1 MASTL
6 LSKIKTPINLLVGVI
21 FCIVLINSVSIVG
34 KSLIVLFLILAN
46 IMSGDL
52 QIQMIFKSWYR
63 FRYLLLSIFFVNLY
77 FAYPE
82 YQFVV
87 DKLLLVMAM
96 LALVNTY
103 MQFESKINIAQAI
116 ASLLYPIKFIG
127 FDPQSAAVLFT
138 ATLNEVDNLK
148 QDVKF
153 KKPKLS
159 GSLNSHMPFDDIAN
173 RLAMHIESLE
183 KKDTEQV

>member
-1 MASTL
+1 MPSTL
-6 LSKIKTPINLLVGVI
+6 LSKIITPINLLVGVI
-21 FCIVLINSVSIVG
+21 FCIVLINSVSFVG
-34 KSLIVLFLILAN
+34 KFLIVLFLILVN
-46 IMSGDL
+46 IMLGDL
-52 QIQMIFKSWYR
+52 RIQMVFKSWYR
-63 FRYLLLSIFFVNLY
+63 FRYLLLSIFFVNIY
-77 FAYPE
+77 FTYPE
-82 YQFVV
+82 YQFAV

-103 MQFESKINIAQAI
+103 MQYESKTNIAKAI

-127 FDPQSAAVLFT
+127 FNPQSAAVLFT

-159 GSLNSHMPFDDIAN
+159 VSLNSHMPLDDIAN
-173 RLAMHIESLE
+173 RLAMYIESLE
-183 KKDTEQV
+183 KQDAEQT